1 MFIGWHNDSAG
12 RGEGGGGASRLGMG
26 GLLDEL
32 GPQLKGG
39 LGSVG
44 ERLSSEGAFR
54 EPITKEEFLRRHPW
68 ARKGVQVLDVSDQW
82 IVVNKPPGWLTI
94 PDRWVPTHPNL
105 YGWLKKRYGEE
116 VYVVH
121 RLDWEVSGVNLFA
134 RTREVHRLWNIAF
147 QYRCVRKVYL
157 ALVEGTPEEPEGKIE
172 LRLTAL
178 SKRKRNVY
186 KIGGKEGKPAV
197 TYYRLLR
204 RYLGY
209 SLLQVEP
216 LTGRTHQIRVHLKA
230 IGLPVVGDRTYGGH
244 VVFARRLKPGRW
256 YTKRRGVEAEEEKP
270 LVERAFLH
278 AWLVGVPAPDDPAY
292 AKMLWWQ
299 APLFKDLKVTL
310 RYLERYRRVEEEGA
324 GYGQSVLLGGGDS
337 SDVDRL
343 IEGLAGWVRAH
354 PLYELRSLKHVFKDE
369 GTG

>member
-1 MFIGWHNDSAG
+1 MSIGWSDDPVLGEGFGEVDSRLADALGDRSEDSG
-12 RGEGGGGASRLGMG
+12 RG
-26 GLLDEL
+26 
-32 GPQLKGG
+32 
-39 LGSVG
+39 
-44 ERLSSEGAFR
+44 LSQPVA
-54 EPITKEEFLRRHPW
+54 KEEFLRRHPW
-68 ARKGVQVLDVSDQW
+68 ARKGVQVLDSSDW
-82 IVVNKPPGWLTI
+82 WLVVNKPPGWLTI

-105 YGWLKKRYGEE
+105 YQWLKKQYGEE

-121 RLDWEVSGVNLFA
+121 RLDWEVSGINLFA
-134 RTREVHRLWNIAF
+134 RTRAVHRLWNIAF

-186 KIGGKEGKPAV
+186 KVGGKEGKPAV

-244 VVFARRLKPGRW
+244 VIFARRLKPGRW
-256 YTKRRGVEAEEEKP
+256 YTKRRGIEAEEEKP
-270 LVERAFLH
+270 LIERAFLH
-278 AWLVGVPAPDDPAY
+278 AWLVGVPAPDDPDY
-292 AKMLWWQ
+292 ERMVWWQ

-310 RYLERYRRVEEEGA
+310 RYLERYRRIEEGS
-324 GYGQSVLLGGGDS
+324 GCGQGVLRVGGDLE
-337 SDVDRL
+337 DVDGL
-343 IEGLAGWVRAH
+343 IEGLADWVRAH
-354 PLYELRSLKHVFKDE
+354 PLYELRSLKRVLKDE
-369 GTG
+369 GAG